1 MSKEQT
7 YIVFLRGVTPTGKNK
22 VPMAELRTALADAG
36 FGDVKTWIQSGN
48 AIVKTELSREETA
61 EFVHR
66 TIREKIGPDLPIIV
80 KTAEELKAVLEENP
94 FLHLAQDRIFYGL
107 TNEEYSD
114 ESIERVLGS
123 NYGEDQIS
131 FTDHAIY
138 LYIPGNA
145 GQSKLNNSNLE
156 RKLKIR
162 LTIRNRN
169 TLSKMIE
176 MAQEDE

>member
-138 LYIPGNA
+138 LYIRKCGTEQTQQQ
-145 GQSKLNNSNLE
+145 QSRTETKNPADNQKPEHPLE
-156 RKLKIR
+156 DD
-162 LTIRNRN
+162 RNGTGR
-169 TLSKMIE
+169 
-176 MAQEDE
+176 